1 MAGQQARHVVL
12 RLTARAGLLSFR
24 QPQVAAIDLRAIA
37 VPESNVQCSRDN
49 AIVRERSLA
58 GQQPWILDA
67 FGSRADVLWP

>member
-1 MAGQQARHVVL
+1 MAKIPDISAAR
-12 RLTARAGLLSFR
+12 RGADDRDEGM
-24 QPQVAAIDLRAIA
+24 RAIA